1 MLFRSYDAAGL
12 RTSKTVNGE
21 KTVYV
26 WDGDQLV
33 LELSGSGKIQN
44 RYIRGVDLIYA
55 DRGEDTGKQY
65 YVTDP
70 HGNVVQLLDDS
81 GEVVRTYEYDSFGNE
96 VDPDSRDE
104 NPFRYCG
111 EYFDRETGEVYLRAR
126 YYRPETGRF
135 LTRDTYTG
143 EAEEPLSLH
152 LYTYCEND
160 GVNAWDPSGHD
171 AEGFL
176 NFLMYVEKFV
186 PTTKLAKRT
195 AGRNYIYNK
204 KHDIIHG
211 MIYDQTDERV
221 KEMLYGEETIG
232 NVGCELIAIYN
243 IMKLKNKPVS
253 FADIIYESDFSGH
266 HVATGR
272 LGTNPYEIGKILTK
286 FDLKYS
292 LIKKQSNL
300 KRKMGNN
307 YILSFWNRGGVSK
320 GLHTIAVHVAGKKAI
335 VTYNDGVDEDKK
347 SKTRKRFKEILEDR
361 QFIIAY
367 KIK

>member
-1 MLFRSYDAAGL
+1 MYGMVTSWYWNCQGVGKY
-12 RTSKTVNGE
+12 RTG
-21 KTVYV
+21 
-26 WDGDQLV
+26 
-33 LELSGSGKIQN
+33 
-44 RYIRGVDLIYA
+44 IYA
-55 DRGEDTGKQY
+55 GMILYTPTGGEDTRKQY
-65 YVTDP
+65 YVTDT
-70 HGNVVQLLDDS
+70 HGNVVQLIDGS
-81 GEVVRTYEYDSFGNE
+81 GEVIRTYDYDSFGNE
-96 VDPDSRDE
+96 VGPESGDE

-111 EYFDRETGEVYLRAR
+111 EYYDRETGEVYLRAR
-126 YYRPETGRF
+126 YYQPETGRF

-160 GVNAWDPSGHD
+160 GVNGVDPSGHD

-211 MIYDQTDERV
+211 MIYDQNDEKV

-272 LGTNPYEIGKILTK
+272 LGTNPYEIGKMLTQ

-292 LIKKQSNL
+292 LIKKQSKL

-335 VTYNDGVDEDKK
+335 VTYNDGVDEDTKW
-347 SKTRKRFKEILEDR
+347 KTRKRFKEILEDR

-367 KIK
+367 KVK